1 MTRRRAP
8 ARQVGEDTDESE
20 WGDLVG
26 LRGEVME
33 LVWSGS
39 TLDRLPSRRLLESG
53 LFVPRTLS

>member
-1 MTRRRAP
+1 
-8 ARQVGEDTDESE
+8 VGEDTDESE

-53 LFVPRTLS
+53 LFVPRTLSWSTPRS